1 MKQRLLTMALLAGCI
16 VMGAAA
22 FLLNAGQDR
31 KAPRITIEDEEI
43 SYAEGDKYDV
53 LLEGVSAKDN
63 RDGDVTDEIFVE
75 KIVPVKEGYAEV
87 YYGVTDSNNNV
98 ATAHRTVSYTEEAS
112 EKEEKNEPEPDSEE
126 SAMKEKTE
134 EETKEPENDEDSDA
148 EDEELKPDGSRP
160 AIALAQS
167 EVTIKRG
174 ESFDPLSV
182 VKGVVDD
189 KDDRNRLYQRIS
201 ADGEKNT
208 NKAGTYSIRYY
219 VKDSDGNT
227 SDVKELTLKVE

>member
-98 ATAHRTVSYTEEAS
+98 ATAHRTVSYTGEAS

-167 EVTIKRG
+167 EGPIKRG

-201 ADGEKNT
+201 ADGERNT

>member
-98 ATAHRTVSYTEEAS
+98 ATAHRTVSYTGEAS

-201 ADGEKNT
+201 ADGERNT

-219 VKDSDGNT
+219 VKDSDGNI

>member
-75 KIVPVKEGYAEV
+75 KIVPAKEGYAEV

-201 ADGEKNT
+201 ADGERNT

>member
-87 YYGVTDSNNNV
+87 YYRVTDSNNNV

-201 ADGEKNT
+201 ADGERNT

>member
-43 SYAEGDKYDV
+43 SYAEGDEYDA
-53 LLEGVSAKDN
+53 LLKGVSAKDN

-75 KIVPVKEGYAEV
+75 KIVPAKEGYAEV
-87 YYGVTDSNNNV
+87 YYGVTDSNHNV

-112 EKEEKNEPEPDSEE
+112 KKEEENEPEKDSEE
-126 SAMKEKTE
+126 SAAKEKTE

-148 EDEELKPDGSRP
+148 EEEELKPDGSRP
-160 AIALAQS
+160 AIALTQS

-201 ADGEKNT
+201 ADGERNT
-208 NKAGTYSIRYY
+208 NKTGTYSIRYY

>member
-75 KIVPVKEGYAEV
+75 KIVPVNEGYAEV

-112 EKEEKNEPEPDSEE
+112 EKEEENEPEPDSEE

-160 AIALAQS
+160 AIALTQS

-189 KDDRNRLYQRIS
+189 KDDRDRLYQRIS
-201 ADGEKNT
+201 ADGERNT

>member
-16 VMGAAA
+16 VMGAAV

-201 ADGEKNT
+201 ADGERNT

>member
-1 MKQRLLTMALLAGCI
+1 
-16 VMGAAA
+16 
-22 FLLNAGQDR
+22 
-31 KAPRITIEDEEI
+31 
-43 SYAEGDKYDV
+43 
-53 LLEGVSAKDN
+53 
-63 RDGDVTDEIFVE
+63 
-75 KIVPVKEGYAEV
+75 
-87 YYGVTDSNNNV
+87 
-98 ATAHRTVSYTEEAS
+98 
-112 EKEEKNEPEPDSEE
+112 
-126 SAMKEKTE
+126 MKEKTE

-201 ADGEKNT
+201 ADGERNT

>member
-43 SYAEGDKYDV
+43 SYAEGDEYDA
-53 LLEGVSAKDN
+53 LLKGVSAKDN

-75 KIVPVKEGYAEV
+75 KIVPAKEGYAEV
-87 YYGVTDSNNNV
+87 YYGVTDSNHNV

-112 EKEEKNEPEPDSEE
+112 KKEEENEPETDSEE
-126 SAMKEKTE
+126 STAKEKTE
-134 EETKEPENDEDSDA
+134 EETKEPGNDEDSDA
-148 EDEELKPDGSRP
+148 EEEELKPDGSRP
-160 AIALAQS
+160 AIALTQS
-167 EVTIKRG
+167 EVTIKKG

-201 ADGEKNT
+201 ADGERNT